1 MQEEAESPQQTKY
14 RRYRYQ
20 ARPKQPLL
28 EKLSVWVLQ
37 KSAFELLFHEMIL
50 LVLEDSIKKK

>member
-1 MQEEAESPQQTKY
+1 MQEEAESPQQTKC

-28 EKLSVWVLQ
+28 EKLSLWVLQ
-37 KSAFELLFHEMIL
+37 KSASELLFHEMIL
-50 LVLEDSIKKK
+50 LVLEDSIKK